1 LPDSRNFMKFATMKY
16 QVSYLEKTQELE
28 SRGGGFMLGGKV
40 LQPLVHSAEAE
51 QCLIGIDNRLY
62 SVQVLSWSEDGQTLH
77 ARINGKNARITLKN
91 ETEQLLEKLGIGSG
105 SAAGSGKIKAP
116 MPGLIVKILVKPGD
130 LVEKGQVLL
139 NFEAM
144 KMENQLKSAVAGEVK
159 EVKVVQGDKV
169 DKGQV
174 LVEIG

>member
-1 LPDSRNFMKFATMKY
+1 MKY
-16 QVSYLEKTQELE
+16 QVIYLEKTQLLE
-28 SRGGGFMLGGKV
+28 SKGAEYLLDGKV
-40 LQPLVHSAEAE
+40 IEPLLHSAEAE
-51 QCLIGIDNRLY
+51 QCLIGVDNRLY

-77 ARINGKNARITLKN
+77 ARINGKNARITVKN
-91 ETEQLLEKLGIGSG
+91 ETEQLLEKLGLGAA

-130 LVEKGQVLL
+130 KVEKGQVLL

-144 KMENQLKSAVAGEVK
+144 KMENQLKSSVSGEVK
-159 EVKVVQGDKV
+159 EIKVVQGDKV